1 VLRVRGLFLTAVVL
15 GAAASPVFA
24 HRVKVF
30 AYAEGRSVMGRGYF
44 SGGGKPRNCPIT
56 VLLPD
61 GTTLLT
67 CKTDDEG
74 RFTFE
79 ATVRA
84 NLTII
89 LDAGAGHRA
98 EYTLTADQLPE
109 DLPAPAGAAE
119 RPQPSTRDAGG
130 DTESQP
136 EPTSRAALA
145 AATRPAAGLTIDE
158 DRLRAIVRAEV
169 QKALRP
175 IREDLKTE
183 RDPGPTEIIGGIGYI
198 VGLVGLA
205 AYLRSRAARSTRPS
219 EP

>member
-1 VLRVRGLFLTAVVL
+1 VRGLFLIAAVLV
-15 GAAASPVFA
+15 AAASPAFA

-67 CKTDDEG
+67 CKTNDEG

-84 NLTII
+84 DLTLI

-98 EYTLTADQLPE
+98 EYVLTADQLPE
-109 DLPAPAGAAE
+109 DLPAPAGAAD
-119 RPQPSTRDAGG
+119 RPQPSTRDAAG
-130 DTESQP
+130 DTTKDQP
-136 EPTSRAALA
+136 EPTSRAASA
-145 AATRPAAGLTIDE
+145 AATRPPAGLTIDE